1 MNKEDTLYDRI
12 VRKLKNKPIIVSIL
26 LIFVMIIAISQ
37 FLGGVSEIINTFF
50 PDRGDLEITIYIQHV
65 DLMSSST
72 ESSEILGP
80 IYGDI
85 DDIQHIGE
93 LIARQIVETIQP
105 QTTETNQLRQLYFE
119 TTLEISGNNL
129 QSSQLVHAYIILLGV
144 EQVGRVVREFGKT
157 ESLNLTLLFQEL
169 YFDPMYNCT
178 SMTIGDL
185 DGHFENELLQI
196 FKHDDNNFSFDAEK
210 KIANKTIRIF
220 PRKKIIIIET
230 FDVGGANPEIVDSV
244 RISLDSALRNEL
256 EAYEFIKISSLTQ
269 EDLRRIRDE
278 NQALPVGH
286 AKEELIR
293 QSNVHF
299 IVKGSVV
306 IKQGI

>member
-12 VRKLKNKPIIVSIL
+12 VRKLKNKPVIVSIL
-26 LIFVMIIAISQ
+26 LTFVVIIAASQ
-37 FLGGVSEIINTFF
+37 FLGGVSDIINTFF
-50 PDRGDLEITIYIQHV
+50 PDRGNLKVTIYIQHA
-65 DLMSSST
+65 DLMYSST

-85 DDIQHIGE
+85 DDIPHMGE

-105 QTTETNQLRQLYFE
+105 PTTETNFE
-119 TTLEISGNNL
+119 TTLEILGDNL
-129 QSSQLVHAYIILLGV
+129 QSSQLVDVFIIILLGV
-144 EQVGRVVREFGKT
+144 SQYEDRVQRECSET
-157 ESLNLTLLFQEL
+157 ESLNLTSLFQEEL
-169 YFDPMYNCT
+169 YFDPECNCT
-178 SMTIGDL
+178 SITIGDP
-185 DGHFENELLQI
+185 DGHFKNEFLKI

-210 KIANKTIRIF
+210 KIANKTIRIY

-256 EAYEFIKISSLTQ
+256 EAYEFIEISSLTK
-269 EDLRRIRDE
+269 EDLDRKRDE
-278 NQALPVGH
+278 IRPLPVGR
-286 AKEELIR
+286 AKEGLIG
-293 QSNVHF
+293 QFNVHF